1 MSLSPNAFG
10 LSLAILTALFW
21 GALPLALKNI
31 LPAVDAFTIVCLRFW
46 AAAAWVWLYPARHVS
61 PAASEPWNRH
71 DFLLLA
77 IATVGLGGNFVL
89 FNSSVA
95 YLSASACQ
103 ILAQIGPLLL
113 LVGSV
118 VVLREPFLPIQ
129 GAGVVT
135 LLAGML
141 LFFSTRLGDLGGNGS
156 FLLGLIL
163 GLGAAVIWACYGLAQ
178 KVLLRTTYPTRIMRV
193 IYPCCALAMTPLAT
207 PSAVLDASPFQIG
220 CLLFACLNTIIAYGS
235 FAKAMSCWHAA
246 KVSAIVTT
254 TPLFTMVMEA
264 LGHAVL
270 PAVWP
275 AETPT
280 LSSIAGAIIVVLGAL
295 GIALGPMLRLPHSA
309 FHLARPHRRRRAG
322 QSAAPHH

>member
-1 MSLSPNAFG
+1 MSLGPNAFG

-21 GALPLALKNI
+21 GALPMALKNI

-46 AAAAWVWLYPARHVS
+46 VAAAWVWLGPAPRRVRTS
-61 PAASEPWNRH
+61 DTSWNRR
-71 DFLLLA
+71 DILLLA
-77 IATVGLGGNFVL
+77 IATAGLGSNFVL

-103 ILAQIGPLLL
+103 ILAQAGPVLL

-129 GAGVVT
+129 GIGVVT

-141 LFFSTRLGDLGGNGS
+141 MFFSTRLGDLAGGS
-156 FLLGLIL
+156 SMLLGLFL
-163 GLGAAVIWACYGLAQ
+163 GLAASVVWACYGLAQ
-178 KVLLRTTYPTRIMRV
+178 KVLLRSTSPTRIMRV

-207 PSAVLDASPFQIG
+207 PSAVLDANPFQLG
-220 CLLFACLNTIIAYGS
+220 CLLFACLNTIIAYGA

-254 TPLFTMVMEA
+254 TPLFTMTLETLA
-264 LGHAVL
+264 HAAL
-270 PAVWP
+270 PAFWP
-275 AETPT
+275 EESFSM
-280 LSSIAGAIIVVLGAL
+280 SSIAGAIIAVLGAL
-295 GIALGPMLRLPHSA
+295 GIALGPMLRLPH
-309 FHLARPHRRRRAG
+309 LPRPASRNSTPG
-322 QSAAPHH
+322 KNL